1 VILTHL
7 LLPESAGF
15 LYDGEKLTYAVT
27 ADEPCYTN
35 EIDRRN
41 LKGLLH
47 TI

>member
-1 VILTHL
+1 VILTPL

-27 ADEPCYTN
+27 TDELCYMN

-41 LKGLLH
+41 LKGPLH